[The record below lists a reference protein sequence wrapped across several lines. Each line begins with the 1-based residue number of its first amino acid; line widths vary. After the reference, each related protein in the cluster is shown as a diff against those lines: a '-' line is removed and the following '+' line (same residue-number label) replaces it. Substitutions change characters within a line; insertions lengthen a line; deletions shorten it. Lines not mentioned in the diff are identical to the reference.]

1 MMKMNSTTQ
10 KISAEFIG
18 TMFFIFLGG
27 GVTIFLKSTGVLGI
41 PVAFGFAYAV
51 SHYLTESASGGH
63 LNPAI
68 SLAALLTKKLDIK
81 MFSLYVVAQLA
92 GAAAAGYACFI
103 LLQNIPDMATMSNT
117 NFIGSNM
124 MSSGFVEIV
133 LTSFIVLTFLNA
145 TSSKGSCACNSVILG
160 FAVMLGTLLAIPF
173 TNASLNP
180 ARSFGTALMENG
192 QALSQSWFFFVMPFL
207 GAVLATLLNRL
218 IGNK

>member
-1 MMKMNSTTQ
+1 MKMSSTTHR
-10 KISAEFIG
+10 ISAEFIG
-18 TMFFIFLGG
+18 TMFFIFLGAS
-27 GVTIFLKSTGVLGI
+27 VTIFSKTTGALGI

-68 SLAALLTKKLDIK
+68 SLAMFLSKKLDMK
-81 MFSLYVVAQLA
+81 MFLFYVIAQLA
-92 GAAAAGYACFI
+92 GAALAGYVCYT
-103 LLQNIPDMATMSNT
+103 LMVNLPDMAALSNT

-124 MSSGFVEIV
+124 MSSGIVEIL
-133 LTSFIVLTFLNA
+133 LTSFVVLTFLNA
-145 TSSKGSCACNSVILG
+145 TSNKGSCACNSLILG
-160 FAVMLGTLLAIPF
+160 IAVMLGTFLAIPF

-192 QALSQSWFFFVMPFL
+192 QALGQSWFFFVMPFL

-218 IGNK
+218 LGNK